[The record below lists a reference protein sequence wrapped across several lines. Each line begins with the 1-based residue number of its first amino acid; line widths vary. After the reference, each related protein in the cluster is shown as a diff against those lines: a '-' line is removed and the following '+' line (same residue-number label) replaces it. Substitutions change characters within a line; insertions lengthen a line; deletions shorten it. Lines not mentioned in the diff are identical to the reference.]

1 MGSIGPVLLF
11 GLAGIMVGGAISI
24 FRNGGSRLALVVV
37 SLLALLA
44 AAGGVL
50 WLLPKG

>member
-1 MGSIGPVLLF
+1 MGSIIPVVLF
-11 GLAGIMVGGAISI
+11 GLAGVLVGGAISMA
-24 FRNGGSRLALVVV
+24 RQRAATLPLVVV
-37 SLLALLA
+37 SLLALIA

>member
-1 MGSIGPVLLF
+1 VGSIVPILLL
-11 GLAGIMVGGAISI
+11 GLAGLLVGGAISMA
-24 FRNGGSRLALVVV
+24 RGGASRLALVIV

-44 AAGGVL
+44 AAGGVF